1 MPILLANLDISI
13 DIDININIKTF
24 AEINTVHNH
33 QERYGFFRRLWGNS
47 TEPHSAQCA
56 LGPYVV
62 TCKSCRVFQSNG
74 GSAVLSSILE
84 NNY

>member
-33 QERYGFFRRLWGNS
+33 QERYGFFS
-47 TEPHSAQCA
+47 PS
-56 LGPYVV
+56 LG
-62 TCKSCRVFQSNG
+62 
-74 GSAVLSSILE
+74 
-84 NNY
+84 